1 MKAMETWATMAGLA
15 SGFALMGYK
24 EPPLD
29 LLITSLAINI
39 TLAPLT
45 AVVASRRSRSTTAW
59 ILLGLAFGVWA
70 LAASL
75 LLASWRGRAGAPSD
89 PGQCP
94 PPRAA

>member
-1 MKAMETWATMAGLA
+1 MKAIQTWATMAGLA
-15 SGFALMGYK
+15 SGFALMGHK

-29 LLITSLAINI
+29 LLITSLAINL

-45 AVVASRRSRSTTAW
+45 AIVASRRSRSATTW
-59 ILLGLAFGVWA
+59 VLLGLVFGVWA

-75 LLASWRGRAGAPSD
+75 LLASWRKAPRAPSGPD
-89 PGQCP
+89 QCQ

>member
-1 MKAMETWATMAGLA
+1 MKAIQTWATMAGLA

-29 LLITSLAINI
+29 LLITSLAINL

-45 AVVASRRSRSTTAW
+45 AIVASRRSRSVTTW
-59 ILLGLAFGVWA
+59 VLLGLAFGVWA

-75 LLASWRGRAGAPSD
+75 VLASWRGSPRAPSGPD
-89 PGQCP
+89 QCQP
-94 PPRAA
+94 PHAA